1 MLSWTGI
8 VNGHLIKGLQGWK
21 QKKQEALKMNEL

>member
-21 QKKQEALKMNEL
+21 QKKTRGFEDE